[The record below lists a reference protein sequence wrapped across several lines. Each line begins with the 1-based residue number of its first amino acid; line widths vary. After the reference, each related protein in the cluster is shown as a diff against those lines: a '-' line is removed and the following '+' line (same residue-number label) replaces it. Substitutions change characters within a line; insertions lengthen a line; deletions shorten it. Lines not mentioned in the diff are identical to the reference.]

1 MSRPVMSEPRRLP
14 LCESG
19 SSSRGSSA
27 ASLWSPP
34 VVSITTD
41 AGMTSPSGGT
51 TTELAS
57 FAVAS
62 IDAAIDGEELLL
74 AMEDWEEA
82 TGAEREDRVFSRF
95 RGELEE
101 ARGWRKKTMTRE
113 E

>member
-1 MSRPVMSEPRRLP
+1 MSRPVMSEPRQSP

-34 VVSITTD
+34 VVSITAD

-51 TTELAS
+51 TTELAG
-57 FAVAS
+57 FAMAS
-62 IDAAIDGEELLL
+62 LDAAIDGEELLL
-74 AMEDWEEA
+74 AMEDCEEV
-82 TGAEREDRVFSRF
+82 TGTEREARVFR
-95 RGELEE
+95 RDLEE

-113 E
+113 